1 MRNAHKLGSRAEGG
15 ENVNEE
21 NIREFRTVRGEDEVN
36 ALLAT
41 RKWRADIH
49 YYDEETLIAKMVKV
63 RE

>member
-1 MRNAHKLGSRAEGG
+1 MN
-15 ENVNEE
+15 NE

-41 RKWRADIH
+41 RKWRVDIH
-49 YYDEETLIAKMVKV
+49 YYDEETLVAKMVKV